1 MEDKRRA
8 EIEAIK
14 KIVAGH
20 ELIIN
25 AMLQNNSA
33 LMSVIEA
40 SQALNYHKELE
51 EREKRKP
58 RLKVLKAQ

>member
-14 KIVAGH
+14 RIVAGH

-51 EREKRKP
+51 EREKLKP
-58 RLKVLKAQ
+58 QMKVLKAQ

>member
-40 SQALNYHKELE
+40 SQALNYHKVLE

>member
-51 EREKRKP
+51 ERKKRKP